1 MNERMPHRAETVVI
15 GGGIV
20 GTCIA
25 GFLAEAGMA
34 VTVLDAGHAAGST
47 SNAGS
52 LHVQMQSRF
61 MRLYPERVPGLEAQL
76 PLYPVAVRFWADLGV
91 RLGLDFELKLTGGLM
106 VAETPEQFAFLQ
118 LKAARERALGLD
130 VEILGRD
137 DVARVAPYLGPAI
150 VGAELCRDEGKL
162 NPLAANRGLAG
173 WTRGLGVDWRHGA
186 SVTAIVPDGDGYLVH
201 SNAGGLGC
209 SQVVI
214 AAAWDSGRL
223 AAPFGL
229 AIPSIAEPLNIAIT
243 EAARPLIGHLVQHA
257 DRMITLKQ
265 LGSGQVVIGGGWPA
279 RAGCGN
285 AAPGLE
291 LDSLIASATLGLHV
305 VPALGHLRIIRCWAG
320 NNTVVDGRGVLG
332 RVAGWPG
339 LSVAIPGDAG
349 YTLGPLS
356 ARMVADDILGRTP
369 IVDIEQF
376 RPERFNVALPA
387 RPPQASAPDRRS
399 RS

>member
-1 MNERMPHRAETVVI
+1 MSDSAAERTDTVVI
-15 GGGIV
+15 GGGVV

-61 MRLYPERVPGLEAQL
+61 MRLYPDRVPGLEAQL
-76 PLYPVAVRFWADLGV
+76 PLYPLAVRFWAELGT

-106 VAETPEQFAFLQ
+106 VAETPEQLAFLET
-118 LKAARERALGLD
+118 KAAREREIGLD
-130 VEILGRD
+130 VEILGSEAVRQM
-137 DVARVAPYLGPAI
+137 APYLGPAI
-150 VGAELCRDEGKL
+150 IGAELCRNEGKL

-173 WTRGLGVDWRHGA
+173 WTRGLGVLWRRGVH
-186 SVTAIVPDGDGYLVH
+186 VTDIVADGDGYVVH
-201 SNAGGLGC
+201 SAIGPLHC
-209 SQVVI
+209 RQVII

-223 AAPFGL
+223 ATPFGL

-243 EAARPLIGHLVQHA
+243 EPAQPLIGHLVQHA

-265 LGSGQVVIGGGWPA
+265 LAAGQIVIGGGWPA
-279 RAGCGN
+279 RAAEGS

-291 LDSLIASATLGLHV
+291 LDSLVASATLGLHV
-305 VPALGHLRIIRCWAG
+305 VPALGLLRIIRCWAG

-332 RVAGWPG
+332 RVATSPG
-339 LSVAIPGDAG
+339 LAIAIPGDAG
-349 YTLGPLS
+349 YTLGPLA
-356 ARMVADDILGRTP
+356 ARMVADDILGRVP
-369 IVDIEQF
+369 IADIEAF

-387 RPPQASAPDRRS
+387 QAAPTRAART
-399 RS
+399 